1 MTKKIKVFGEKETPY
16 TQKMISILRYR
27 HIAYEVLM
35 GDVPGRLSRLEGI
48 ESPKPILLPTLL
60 LKDENGELKATTD
73 TTPIIK
79 RFENEIK
86 DKYNNHDLEKIFT
99 NQEAISNFNSLEFY
113 KPETLLYEEIEKIWY
128 QIENNDDWS
137 LFNKKINSINEYK
150 RIVSKNGLG

>member
-1 MTKKIKVFGEKETPY
+1 MSKKIKVFGAPASPY
-16 TQKMISILRYR
+16 THKMLSILRYR

-79 RFENEIK
+79 RFEDE
-86 DKYNNHDLEKIFT
+86 
-99 NQEAISNFNSLEFY
+99 
-113 KPETLLYEEIEKIWY
+113 
-128 QIENNDDWS
+128 
-137 LFNKKINSINEYK
+137 
-150 RIVSKNGLG
+150 